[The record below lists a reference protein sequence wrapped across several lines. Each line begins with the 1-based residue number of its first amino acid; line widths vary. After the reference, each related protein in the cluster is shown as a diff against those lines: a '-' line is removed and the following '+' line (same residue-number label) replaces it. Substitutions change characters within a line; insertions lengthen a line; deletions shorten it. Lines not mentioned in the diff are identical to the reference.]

1 METWILIAVAA
12 AFFQNLRFML
22 QKVLSAEKLST
33 AGATFSRFVYS
44 APLVWVL
51 VLVYSGRFDL
61 ELPKLSASFWGY
73 ALVGGLSQVLA
84 TLCVVALF
92 KHRNFAVGITLK
104 KTETLLSVLVGFIFL
119 GDLISLGGFMAIL
132 LGLVA
137 VLLLADTPDGTGT
150 LAQRVMNRATGLG
163 LGAGLLFAF
172 SAVFYRGATLALI
185 TDDTL
190 LRAALTLA
198 CVTTS
203 QAIGMALWLRWREVG
218 QISKVLRN
226 WRTAGLVGVTS
237 MAGSLCWF
245 IAFSLQNAA
254 YVKAVGQI
262 ELVFSFMA
270 STLFFRETVT
280 RREIAGIMILCA
292 AIVGLILWK

>member
-137 VLLLADTPDGTGT
+137 VLLLADTPDGTGA

-203 QAIGMALWLRWREVG
+203 QAIGMALWLRWREVE

-280 RREIAGIMILCA
+280 RREIAGIVILCA
-292 AIVGLILWK
+292 AIVGLIFWK